1 MYLFVC
7 ECIQETVCLN
17 KNCGIVLI
25 IGIDALA
32 DLISQTHADVYN
44 VRSVK
49 QDKTAVLSDTVLQV
63 NALIGQAL
71 PYFNVCQFLVST
83 C

>member
-1 MYLFVC
+1 M
-7 ECIQETVCLN
+7 CLN

-25 IGIDALA
+25 IGMDALA
-32 DLISQTHADVYN
+32 DLISQTHADVYK
-44 VRSVK
+44 VQYVK
-49 QDKTAVLSDTVLQV
+49 QDKTAVLCDTVLQV

-71 PYFNVCQFLVST
+71 PYFNVYQFLVST

>member
-1 MYLFVC
+1 MYVFVC

-17 KNCGIVLI
+17 KNCGIALI
-25 IGIDALA
+25 VGMDALA
-32 DLISQTHADVYN
+32 DFISQTHADVNN
-44 VRSVK
+44 VRPVK

-63 NALIGQAL
+63 NALIGQGL
-71 PYFNVCQFLVST
+71 PYFNVYQSLVST